1 MRRVNGLATMV
12 FLGCGALAHAQATP
26 PVVVPT
32 PQAQKAPG
40 QPKQPVQT
48 TGAPAPGTAASQ
60 GSVSTNT
67 SEGTAPP
74 PVAAP
79 GVVVDQVI
87 GIVNG
92 DLILES
98 DIDEERRFEAFEPF
112 ATPGSFSRDRSISRL
127 IDRTLILQQAKLQP
141 DQMVSTNDAKKQLE
155 ALRKDLPACKQYH
168 CETDAGWDKFVAAQG
183 FTQDEL
189 VARWQQRMEILRFI
203 EMRFRSGIEITP
215 AEIKDY
221 YEKTMLPEY
230 AKAHVTT
237 PPKLEV
243 ISERIQE
250 LLLEQKVSALL
261 SDWLLSLKAQG
272 SVRMMRPGEVL
283 P

>member
-1 MRRVNGLATMV
+1 MFLAA
-12 FLGCGALAHAQATP
+12 LGTLALGTLAHAQATP

-32 PQAQKAPG
+32 PQAEKAPG
-40 QPKQPVQT
+40 QPKNPVQT
-48 TGAPAPGTAASQ
+48 TGVPADGTAASQ

-67 SEGTAPP
+67 SGGTTP
-74 PVAAP
+74 PVVTAP

-87 GIVNG
+87 GVVNG
-92 DLILES
+92 DLVLES
-98 DIDEERRFEAFEPF
+98 DVDEERRFEAFEPF
-112 ATPGSFSRDRSISRL
+112 STPGGFSRDRSIGRL
-127 IDRTLILQQAKLQP
+127 VDRTLILQQAKLQP
-141 DQMVSTNDAKKQLE
+141 DQLVSTEDASKQLE
-155 ALRKDLPACKQYH
+155 SLRKDLPACKQYH
-168 CETDAGWDKFVAAQG
+168 CETAAGWEKFVQAQG
-183 FTQDEL
+183 FTMDEL

-221 YEKTMLPEY
+221 YEKTMLPAYE
-230 AKAHVTT
+230 KAHVTT

-250 LLLEQKVSALL
+250 VLLEQKVSALL